1 MAMTKSGAERQRAY
15 RQRQA
20 EENARLRLRAEIG
33 AGFFNAAGSQKAAP
47 RRPLPEDPEL
57 ARLVAEAREI
67 DRRYNEELGRRV
79 RQLSDEELGQFVSYL
94 MRTRKPDDDDEEAE
108 DE

>member
-1 MAMTKSGAERQRAY
+1 MTKSGAERQRAY

-20 EENARLRLRAEIG
+20 EENARLRMRAGIP
-33 AGFFNAAGSQKAAP
+33 AGFFNAA
-47 RRPLPEDPEL
+47 DPQISSWV
-57 ARLVAEAREI
+57 RLVAEAREI

-94 MRTRKPDDDDEEAE
+94 MRTRELDDDEEEDAE
-108 DE
+108 EE

>member
-1 MAMTKSGAERQRAY
+1 MAMTRSGAERQRAY

-20 EENARLRLRAEIG
+20 EENARLRAEIG
-33 AGFFNAAGSQKAAP
+33 AGFFNAADSQKAAP

-67 DRRYNEELGRRV
+67 DRRYTEEFGRRV

-94 MRTRKPDDDDEEAE
+94 M
-108 DE
+108 

>member
-1 MAMTKSGAERQRAY
+1 MTKSGAERQRAY

-20 EENARLRLRAEIG
+20 EENARLRAEIG
-33 AGFFNAAGSQKAAP
+33 AGFFNAADSQKAAP

-67 DRRYNEELGRRV
+67 DRRYTEELGRRV

-94 MRTRKPDDDDEEAE
+94 MRTRELDDDEEEDAE

>member
-1 MAMTKSGAERQRAY
+1 MTRSGAERQRAY

-20 EENARLRLRAEIG
+20 EENARLRAEIG
-33 AGFFNAAGSQKAAP
+33 AGFFNAADSQKAAP

-67 DRRYNEELGRRV
+67 DRRYTEELGRRV

-94 MRTRKPDDDDEEAE
+94 MRTRELDDDEEEDAE

>member
-1 MAMTKSGAERQRAY
+1 MTRSGAERQRAY

-33 AGFFNAAGSQKAAP
+33 AGFFNAADSQKAAP

-57 ARLVAEAREI
+57 ARLVAEVREI
-67 DRRYNEELGRRV
+67 DRRYTEELGRRV

-94 MRTRKPDDDDEEAE
+94 TRTRKPDDDDEEAE

>member
-33 AGFFNAAGSQKAAP
+33 AGFFNAAGSQKARAAASVAGRSRAGAA
-47 RRPLPEDPEL
+47 RRGSP
-57 ARLVAEAREI
+57 
-67 DRRYNEELGRRV
+67 
-79 RQLSDEELGQFVSYL
+79 
-94 MRTRKPDDDDEEAE
+94 
-108 DE
+108 

>member
-1 MAMTKSGAERQRAY
+1 MAMTRSGAERQRAY

-20 EENARLRLRAEIG
+20 EENARLRAEIG
-33 AGFFNAAGSQKAAP
+33 AGFFNAADP
-47 RRPLPEDPEL
+47 RIPSWT
-57 ARLVAEAREI
+57 RLVAEAREI

-94 MRTRKPDDDDEEAE
+94 MRTRELDDDEEEDAE

>member
-1 MAMTKSGAERQRAY
+1 MAKSGAERQRTY
-15 RQRQA
+15 RQRQS
-20 EENARLRLRAEIG
+20 EENARLRVRAEIA
-33 AGFFNAAGSQKAAP
+33 AGFFNAA
-47 RRPLPEDPEL
+47 DPKIPSWT
-57 ARLVAEAREI
+57 RLVAEAREI

-94 MRTRKPDDDDEEAE
+94 MRTREPDDDDEEAE

>member
-1 MAMTKSGAERQRAY
+1 MAMTRSGAERQRAY

-20 EENARLRLRAEIG
+20 EENARLRAEIG

>member
-1 MAMTKSGAERQRAY
+1 MAMTRSGAERQRAY

-20 EENARLRLRAEIG
+20 EENARLRAEIG

-94 MRTRKPDDDDEEAE
+94 KRTRKPDDDDEEAE

>member
-1 MAMTKSGAERQRAY
+1 MSDGDDQEWRGAATGVSAATSRGKRAIAIAS
-15 RQRQA
+15 RDR
-20 EENARLRLRAEIG
+20 RWH
-33 AGFFNAAGSQKAAP
+33 SQKAAP

-57 ARLVAEAREI
+57 ARLVAGAREI

-94 MRTRKPDDDDEEAE
+94 MRTREPDDDDEEAE

>member
-1 MAMTKSGAERQRAY
+1 MARSGNGR
-15 RQRQA
+15 
-20 EENARLRLRAEIG
+20 IG
-33 AGFFNAAGSQKAAP
+33 SGKPRKTPDCEPRSALASSTRRIP
-47 RRPLPEDPEL
+47 RRPRRGVRCRKDPEL

-67 DRRYNEELGRRV
+67 DRRYTEELGRRV

>member
-1 MAMTKSGAERQRAY
+1 MTKSGAERQRAY

-20 EENARLRLRAEIG
+20 EENARLRLRAEIA
-33 AGFFNAAGSQKAAP
+33 AGFFNAADTQKAAP

-57 ARLVAEAREI
+57 ARLVAESREI
-67 DRRYNEELGRRV
+67 DRRHNEELGRRL
-79 RQLSDEELGQFVSYL
+79 RQLSDEELGQLVSYP
-94 MRTRKPDDDDEEAE
+94 MRTRERDDDDEENAE

>member
-1 MAMTKSGAERQRAY
+1 MTRSGAERQRAY

-20 EENARLRLRAEIG
+20 EENARLRAEIG
-33 AGFFNAAGSQKAAP
+33 AGFFNAADSQKAAP
-47 RRPLPEDPEL
+47 RRRLPEDPEL

>member
-1 MAMTKSGAERQRAY
+1 MTRSGAERQRAY

-20 EENARLRLRAEIG
+20 EENARLRAEIG
-33 AGFFNAAGSQKAAP
+33 AGFFNAADSQKAAP

-67 DRRYNEELGRRV
+67 DRRYTEELGRRV

>member
-1 MAMTKSGAERQRAY
+1 MAMTRSGAERQRAY

-20 EENARLRLRAEIG
+20 EENARLRAEIG
-33 AGFFNAAGSQKAAP
+33 AGFFNAADSQKAAP

-67 DRRYNEELGRRV
+67 DRRYTEELGRRV

>member
-1 MAMTKSGAERQRAY
+1 MTKSGAERQRAY

-20 EENARLRLRAEIG
+20 EENARLRIRAEIA
-33 AGFFNAAGSQKAAP
+33 AGFFNAVDSQKAAP
-47 RRPLPEDPEL
+47 RRPLPEDPAL

-67 DRRYNEELGRRV
+67 DRRYNEELGRRL

-94 MRTRKPDDDDEEAE
+94 MRTRELDDDDEEVE

>member
-1 MAMTKSGAERQRAY
+1 MRPFVDERDVGER
-15 RQRQA
+15 
-20 EENARLRLRAEIG
+20 
-33 AGFFNAAGSQKAAP
+33 P
-47 RRPLPEDPEL
+47 RPCGDGEDPEL

>member
-1 MAMTKSGAERQRAY
+1 LLTSATMRPASCLRVFLLRQIP
-15 RQRQA
+15 
-20 EENARLRLRAEIG
+20 RLA
-33 AGFFNAAGSQKAAP
+33 Q
-47 RRPLPEDPEL
+47 RPLPENPEL
-57 ARLVAEAREI
+57 ARLVADAREI

-94 MRTRKPDDDDEEAE
+94 MRTREPDDDDEEAE

>member
-1 MAMTKSGAERQRAY
+1 M
-15 RQRQA
+15 
-20 EENARLRLRAEIG
+20 
-33 AGFFNAAGSQKAAP
+33 FFGGKF
-47 RRPLPEDPEL
+47 RKGW
-57 ARLVAEAREI
+57 LVAEAREI

-94 MRTRKPDDDDEEAE
+94 MRTREPDDDDEEAE

>member
-1 MAMTKSGAERQRAY
+1 LRPFVDERDVGER
-15 RQRQA
+15 
-20 EENARLRLRAEIG
+20 
-33 AGFFNAAGSQKAAP
+33 P
-47 RRPLPEDPEL
+47 RPCGDGEDPEL

-94 MRTRKPDDDDEEAE
+94 MRTREPDDDDEAGE